1 MKIKLTNEVE
11 SVCGRFILP
20 INTELT
26 VTDTDEQR
34 GVYEATYNDG
44 FFVIPFQCA
53 EGIVEPLP
61 VEQDYKGGSIQ
72 ETLAA
77 REVNYG
83 RFADQAELSQAFKNI
98 ARSAEKW
105 EQLPA
110 DMKESIDM
118 ICHKM
123 ARVLNGKG
131 AEYAD
136 NWHDIAGYAALVEDR
151 LNENS

>member
-1 MKIKLTNEVE
+1 MKIRLLETISSE
-11 SVCGRFILP
+11 CGRFLQ
-20 INTELT
+20 TKGSELQ

-34 GVYEATYNDG
+34 GVYEATLNDG
-44 FFVIPFQCA
+44 FFVVPFQCA

-61 VEQDYKGGSIQ
+61 VDQDYKGGSIQ
-72 ETLAA
+72 QTLAA
-77 REVNYG
+77 REANYG